1 MMPVKVKKQPS
12 SPRRPF
18 KIPSESAVTSY
29 FWAMPQ
35 HANPS
40 GIHPSSKDNING
52 GVILNWIDNTAGMVA
67 ARHAQSRVVTASI
80 DQVSF
85 IRPIKVGDLIKI
97 KASVNRVF
105 TTSMEV
111 GVRVEAEKVGEGIS
125 IHSVSSYLT
134 FVALDDEGKPTP
146 IKFDLKP
153 TNDTEKRRW
162 AEAGERRK
170 ARLQLRRQLERRRE
184 NT

>member
-1 MMPVKVKKQPS
+1 MVDEEKGETS
-12 SPRRPF
+12 SRPW
-18 KIPSESAVTSY
+18 KTPKDSAVTSY

-52 GVILNWIDNTAGMVA
+52 GVILNWIDNTGGMVA

-85 IRPIKVGDLIKI
+85 IRPIKVGDLIRI

-105 TTSMEV
+105 NTSMEV
-111 GVRVEAEKVGEGIS
+111 GVRVETEKVGEGTVT
-125 IHSVSSYLT
+125 HAVSSYLT
-134 FVALDDEGKPTP
+134 FVALDDEGNPTS

-153 TNDTEKRRW
+153 TNDVEKRRW
-162 AEAGERRK
+162 LEAGERRK
-170 ARLQLRRQLERRRE
+170 ARLQLRQQLKRRRE
-184 NT
+184 K